1 MNRPMLHLAL
11 VAIALAPVI
20 ANWLLGAQSLE
31 AEFFESDIRQLD
43 ETFERILG
51 EYHRG

>member
-1 MNRPMLHLAL
+1 MLHLAL

-31 AEFFESDIRQLD
+31 VEFFESDIRQLD
-43 ETFERILG
+43 EAFERILG